1 MGIFM
6 FLVIIAIALL
16 IAKKSNKI
24 VKFYIIG
31 IIVIW
36 IYFAYIGFFGGIRD
50 SQVYG
55 SWIIFSLFFGIF
67 WLLYNIFKN
76 GIKSSLSEEN
86 STANEFISK
95 TFVSGFKSSLLINIL
110 LLVLI
115 VVFGLLVFSGVYRQ
129 GDLDEMKKSL
139 ITDEINHRKEFLEA
153 VEKIKGK
160 SEDEAKLY
168 VESLE
173 PYFQREKEKFYRYC
187 DGKNLTPYCEIKNN
201 FNEDLTITYRYDKES
216 LAFFHQPPHIRM
228 LKKSDE
234 LCSKNTRQEGN
245 MSEDVFPIYQKAI
258 VYREMDGYTDGYD
271 QENSQSEADCSSPIS
286 KEKRVK
292 IDPNSNLAYTVG
304 YFVQIKD

>member
-6 FLVIIAIALL
+6 FIAIIAITLFVA
-16 IAKKSNKI
+16 IISKKI
-24 VKFYIIG
+24 VRFFIIG
-31 IIVIW
+31 IIAIW
-36 IYFAYIGFFGGIRD
+36 VYYAYIGFFGGIKD
-50 SQVYG
+50 SQIYG
-55 SWIIFSLFFGIF
+55 SWIIFSLFYLIF

-76 GIKSSLSEEN
+76 GINSSLSEDN
-86 STANEFISK
+86 FTANEFISK
-95 TFVSGFKSSLLINIL
+95 TFVRGFKSSLLINIL
-110 LLVLI
+110 LVVLI

-129 GDLDEMKKSL
+129 GDLDKMKDSL

-168 VESLE
+168 VKSLE

-201 FNEDLTITYRYDKES
+201 FNEDLSITYRYDEES

-234 LCSKNTRQEGN
+234 ICSKNTRQEGN
-245 MSEDVFPIYQKAI
+245 DSEDVFPIYRKAI
-258 VYREMDGYTDGYD
+258 VYRAINGYTEGYD
-271 QENSQSEADCSSPIS
+271 KENSQSEADCSSPIS
-286 KEKRVK
+286 REKRVE
-292 IDPNSNLAYTVG
+292 IDPYSNLTYTVG